1 MDVWHYTILLGPLS
15 HHFSSYNPAKYDL
28 FSKPCICNR
37 SSCLN
42 AKCMGEK
49 GHSLALQD
57 LFGKDILNSLRN
69 TFPLFLLS
77 NFSVSWLFYPSKGLH
92 FGLCIRKCININ
104 TTVNI
109 GNTKVCKTIK
119 MS

>member
-1 MDVWHYTILLGPLS
+1 
-15 HHFSSYNPAKYDL
+15 
-28 FSKPCICNR
+28 
-37 SSCLN
+37 
-42 AKCMGEK
+42 MGEI

-77 NFSVSWLFYPSKGLH
+77 NFSVSLLFYPSKGLH

-109 GNTKVCKTIK
+109 GNIKVCKTIK
-119 MS
+119 MSEGELSYTGTLSE